1 MNNTFLVTK
10 ITMQD
15 MLNAV
20 VDSMYGNDTAS
31 MGFSTVVNLS
41 AVPIQDRQ
49 SIPVVTELLKNQFGE
64 NFFVEMDQQLEANL
78 TTPNPN

>member
-1 MNNTFLVTK
+1 MKNTFLVTK

-20 VDSMYGNDTAS
+20 VDSFYGNDTSS
-31 MGFSTVVNLS
+31 MGFSTVINLS

-49 SIPVVTELLKNQFGE
+49 SIPVITELLKNQFGE
-64 NFFVEMDQQLEANL
+64 SFFAEMDKQLEPKPIASEIQ
-78 TTPNPN
+78 